1 MRSITIFKALL
12 ITVICLVFAS
22 QSNAQ
27 KIAIISTTA
36 ATPAEYSEKLT
47 SSFPAN
53 IKVLDSSMA
62 RAAFQATARDSDF
75 NLTNVQARNAGNA
88 IGCDFLLI
96 VRADDQF
103 RNSFEL
109 GEHYESWAAIY
120 LVSTRS
126 GKLVGWAVDSATDK
140 IASNSREKLVKLAT
154 SRAENF
160 AKIATETAKSEANIP
175 TTPTVEELPAALSPD
190 LKAPVPYL
198 RIKPEYTKTAYLYSV
213 SATVEITVDLDAD
226 GKITRTE
233 ITRWAG
239 FGLDESVET
248 AVRAMNWRPAY
259 RDGKP
264 IPMRFFLRYNFK
276 KP

>member
-1 MRSITIFKALL
+1 MFRALFFTL
-12 ITVICLVFAS
+12 ICLVFAAPT
-22 QSNAQ
+22 NAQ
-27 KIAIISTTA
+27 KIAVISTTG
-36 ATPAEYSEKLT
+36 ATPAEYSEKLA
-47 SSFPAN
+47 SSFSAK
-53 IKVLDSSMA
+53 ITVLDDLMA
-62 RAAFQATARDSDF
+62 KAAFQATTRDSDF

-109 GEHYESWAAIY
+109 GEHYESWAAVY

-140 IASNSREKLVKLAT
+140 TALKSREKLIKLAI

-160 AKIATETAKSEANIP
+160 AKIATETAKSEANLAL
-175 TTPTVEELPAALSPD
+175 TPTIEELPAELAPNLR
-190 LKAPVPYL
+190 APVPYR
-198 RIKPEYTKTAYLYSV
+198 RIKPEYTATAYLYSI

-239 FGLDESVET
+239 FGLDEAVET
-248 AVRAMNWRPAY
+248 AVRTMNWRPAY
-259 RDGKP
+259 RDGTP